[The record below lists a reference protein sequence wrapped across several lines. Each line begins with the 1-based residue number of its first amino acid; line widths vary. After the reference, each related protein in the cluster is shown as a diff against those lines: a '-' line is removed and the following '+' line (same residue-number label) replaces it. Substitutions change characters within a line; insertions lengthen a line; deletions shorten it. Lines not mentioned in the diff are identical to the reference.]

1 MAQDIEIKRVLKL
14 EERYQEEIAE
24 LEQEI
29 AIIDK
34 QIANK
39 EGQREQLDI
48 SIQHKIKYSPQSQA
62 QDYKDNEAEVIV
74 KRAQLYMD
82 NSQSWIADTCSQMI

>member
-34 QIANK
+34 
-39 EGQREQLDI
+39 
-48 SIQHKIKYSPQSQA
+48 
-62 QDYKDNEAEVIV
+62 
-74 KRAQLYMD
+74 
-82 NSQSWIADTCSQMI
+82 

>member
-1 MAQDIEIKRVLKL
+1 MSSNYLYNNLYRLTQSTGLTLPKAAEMAQDIEIKRVLKL

-34 QIANK
+34 QIVNK
-39 EGQREQLDI
+39 EGQRE
-48 SIQHKIKYSPQSQA
+48 
-62 QDYKDNEAEVIV
+62 
-74 KRAQLYMD
+74 
-82 NSQSWIADTCSQMI
+82 